1 MALWVTGRFL
11 WNKSTTHQVFIQL
24 CKATNG
30 LVAENQNRIAQLVCD
45 GEWKCSTSI
54 RDIVSTTQLCSSLGT
69 NLSTLMEKNRNY
81 LCQESSLLSRNNNT
95 LSLFDSFVFGN
106 SEPSSEKAAFSKGIT
121 ASLGHSFVLYCQSGD
136 KNNYSRFW
144 KLVWKKLSWKWF
156 SWKKAWRN
164 KSNVGVQSVLLT
176 SSIGLA
182 ATIASDVEPKRTDTG
197 EKVSYGPHSS
207 ALLNAAARHG
217 AGSAPP
223 HETGIGLIPG
233 RVLKMVGWSLA
244 QLVGIGLIWLM
255 VHHPSS
261 TGIVALIGLLLF
273 ATNPSEASF
282 LQWIKTQAP
291 ILARHKEA
299 KIDKLRVRIAPYLF
313 NLQDWTVWNVGI
325 CTVIH
330 VRDFADYVYIYVGLL
345 GRWVLLGWWKDP
357 EFVFE

>member
-1 MALWVTGRFL
+1 MAFLRAVDRFL
-11 WNKSTTHQVFIQL
+11 CGNQRQVWKVIHLCVENEIPKRPLVNGMEWKS
-24 CKATNG
+24 
-30 LVAENQNRIAQLVCD
+30 IAQ
-45 GEWKCSTSI
+45 
-54 RDIVSTTQLCSSLGT
+54 IVSTTRLGSLESIALTGRSGWYHQQQSV
-69 NLSTLMEKNRNY
+69 LYRNNTI
-81 LCQESSLLSRNNNT
+81 SLLETLRSGYNQTLTSEMDVSRYWNNQT
-95 LSLFDSFVFGN
+95 TAESRGKYKKN
-106 SEPSSEKAAFSKGIT
+106 SRYWRWS
-121 ASLGHSFVLYCQSGD
+121 
-136 KNNYSRFW
+136 
-144 KLVWKKLSWKWF
+144 LSWKEWLSSKWYF
-156 SWKKAWRN
+156 WKKVCS
-164 KSNVGVQSVLLT
+164 KSNTAGVQSLLLS

-182 ATIASDVEPKRTDTG
+182 AMIASDVEPKRTDTG

-233 RVLKMVGWSLA
+233 RILKLVGWSLA

-261 TGIVALIGLLLF
+261 SGVVALIGLLLF

-313 NLQDWTVWNVGI
+313 NLQVSILPIIGWSKRNVVFRTGR
-325 CTVIH
+325 CGMSAF
-330 VRDFADYVYIYVGLL
+330 VR
-345 GRWVLLGWWKDP
+345 
-357 EFVFE
+357 

>member
-1 MALWVTGRFL
+1 MGR
-11 WNKSTTHQVFIQL
+11 
-24 CKATNG
+24 
-30 LVAENQNRIAQLVCD
+30 
-45 GEWKCSTSI
+45 EWKRPMASI
-54 RDIVSTTQLCSSLGT
+54 GDIVSSTQLCNSLGSK
-69 NLSTLMEKNRNY
+69 LSKLVGRNTHY
-81 LCQESSLLSRNNNT
+81 LCQESFLYRNN
-95 LSLFDSFVFGN
+95 LIWVSLFDSFGIGNRELTSEEVVFNHCSRQTPANNNNNNNNRPFVSSN
-106 SEPSSEKAAFSKGIT
+106 SCKDEYNHG
-121 ASLGHSFVLYCQSGD
+121 
-136 KNNYSRFW
+136 YSR
-144 KLVWKKLSWKWF
+144 LKLSWKQLFWKWF
-156 SWKKAWRN
+156 SWKKVWRT
-164 KSNVGVQSVLLT
+164 KSSGSVQSLLLT

-182 ATIASDVEPKRTDTG
+182 AMIASDVEPKRTDTG

-233 RVLKMVGWSLA
+233 RILKLVGWSLA

-313 NLQDWTVWNVGI
+313 NLQDWTIWNVGI

-330 VRDFADYVYIYVGLL
+330 VRDFADYVYIYVGIL
-345 GRWVLLGWWKDP
+345 GRWILLGWWKDP

>member
-1 MALWVTGRFL
+1 MALWVKTWTTTSTAVQRCLLAKYPNQTIVQEL
-11 WNKSTTHQVFIQL
+11 WKALNNRATKKYQVQSRLHCLDKVASVAKDMVCRTKQL
-24 CKATNG
+24 G
-30 LVAENQNRIAQLVCD
+30 
-45 GEWKCSTSI
+45 
-54 RDIVSTTQLCSSLGT
+54 VSS
-69 NLSTLMEKNRNY
+69 
-81 LCQESSLLSRNNNT
+81 SSLLAQQRT
-95 LSLFDSFVFGN
+95 CIVPRL
-106 SEPSSEKAAFSKGIT
+106 
-121 ASLGHSFVLYCQSGD
+121 VLYRDNWLLEGGMSGVLPFLD
-136 KNNYSRFW
+136 KTLVGYTHCNQTNYSHNSNYSTFSSTNNSSYWYLHW
-144 KLVWKKLSWKWF
+144 KHLLFKRWSHWKKVWKTR
-156 SWKKAWRN
+156 RN
-164 KSNVGVQSVLLT
+164 SLQSLLLT

-233 RVLKMVGWSLA
+233 RILKWVGWSLA

-261 TGIVALIGLLLF
+261 TGVVALIGLLLF
-273 ATNPSEASF
+273 ATNPGEASF

-313 NLQDWTVWNVGI
+313 NLQDWKLWNCGI
-325 CTVIH
+325 CTIIH
-330 VRDFADYVYIYVGLL
+330 VRDFADYVYIYLGIL
-345 GRWVLLGWWKDP
+345 GRWILLGWWKDP